1 MTRIAVLLTTAAVVL
16 AGVAVPAAVA
26 APVPAADG
34 APGEDAVR
42 SQVET
47 DGPEPSNE
55 TAAPGARL
63 AGVVAVQ
70 GAEVEG
76 ELAGRS
82 FGIAVARANS
92 NASKASVVADQVS
105 DLEGRL
111 EALRER
117 RRALETARENG
128 TISEARY
135 RAETTAL
142 SARTAAVE
150 GQLERTES
158 ASSTLPD
165 EALAERGVERGEI
178 RALRTEARNLSG
190 PGVAQIAREMAGP
203 NPGRSLAAGGNAS
216 AERRPPGLQ
225 GSNGPTNRTDRPTPT
240 GSAGPSTTGIPG
252 VGGGPASPAANETG
266 GGPPVD
272 LPGGGPPGEATTEN
286 DVSIDRTPGGGPP
299 SNRSRGAGKG
309 GSP

>member
-1 MTRIAVLLTTAAVVL
+1 MKRIAVLLTAAAVVL

-26 APVPAADG
+26 APVPAVDDT
-34 APGEDAVR
+34 PGEDAVR

-47 DGPEPSNE
+47 TGPEPSNE

-70 GAEVEG
+70 GAEVDG

-105 DLEGRL
+105 DLEARM
-111 EALRER
+111 ETLRER
-117 RRALETARENG
+117 RRTLEAARENG

-135 RAETTAL
+135 RAEATAL
-142 SARTAAVE
+142 SARIAAVE
-150 GQLERTES
+150 GQLERTEA

-165 EALAERGVERGEI
+165 EALAERGVDRAEI

-190 PGVAQIAREMAGP
+190 PEVSQIAREMAGP

-216 AERRPPGLQ
+216 AERLPPGLQ
-225 GSNGPTNRTDRPTPT
+225 GSNGPPNRTDRPTSP
-240 GSAGPSTTGIPG
+240 GSAWPSTTGIPG
-252 VGGGPASPAANETG
+252 VGGSPSDDVTS
-266 GGPPVD
+266 
-272 LPGGGPPGEATTEN
+272 EN
-286 DVSIDRTPGGGPP
+286 GVSIDRTPGGGP
-299 SNRSRGAGKG
+299 SHNGSRPGGAGQG